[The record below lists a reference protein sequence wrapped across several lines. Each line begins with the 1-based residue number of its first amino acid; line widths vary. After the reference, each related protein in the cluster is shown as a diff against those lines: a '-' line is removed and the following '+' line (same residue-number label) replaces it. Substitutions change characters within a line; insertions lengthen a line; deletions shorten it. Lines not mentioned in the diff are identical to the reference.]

1 MISTEM
7 LLEAEP
13 KPSLG
18 AMASVNPYKSTKN
31 LINFKEKCC
40 TNHQTSSNT
49 PVTATIFSQKVNL
62 GI

>member
-31 LINFKEKCC
+31 LN
-40 TNHQTSSNT
+40 
-49 PVTATIFSQKVNL
+49 NL
-62 GI
+62 

>member
-18 AMASVNPYKSTKN
+18 AMASANPYKSTKN
-31 LINFKEKCC
+31 RKFIIHRLSLI
-40 TNHQTSSNT
+40 TT
-49 PVTATIFSQKVNL
+49 
-62 GI
+62 